1 MVGIVLGITA
11 NFFGFLLARLIFI
24 GSFPLIN
31 LTNVVTQS
39 YHDGL
44 LTKLISLGAFLNLL
58 LFFFFIKKN
67 KDTEAAGVLVSTILI
82 ALLTIFLNN

>member
-1 MVGIVLGITA
+1 MKNRSLFVGIILGITA

-39 YHDGL
+39 HHDGL

-67 KDTEAAGVLVSTILI
+67 KEGQTHKILS
-82 ALLTIFLNN
+82 